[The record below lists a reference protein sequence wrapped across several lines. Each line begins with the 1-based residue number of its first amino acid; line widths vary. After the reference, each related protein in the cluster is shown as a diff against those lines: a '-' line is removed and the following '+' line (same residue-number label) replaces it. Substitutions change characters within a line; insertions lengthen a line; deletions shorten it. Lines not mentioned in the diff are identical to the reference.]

1 MHLYYDNIND
11 AFTGIVQGF
20 HTGIFDDGAQ
30 LAHHGFRPPISRTES
45 RNGEVLV
52 IEEPVTITYAH
63 PLRRVLFN
71 PARDC
76 NPFFHVIEALWMLA
90 GRNDL
95 EPLVHF
101 NSEMAKFSDDG
112 STLWGAYGH
121 RWRGFFGHP
130 DYSETPDIHNM
141 GSRDLDN
148 PPRFL
153 GMYHDQLADA
163 IEILNRDRT
172 TRRVVIEHW
181 SNEDL
186 YRVANILSNCKDVPC
201 NLCVIF
207 QPRLVHDGL
216 PTGNP
221 VPVNVLDM
229 TVINRSNDMLLG
241 ALGANYVHFS
251 FLHEYMALA
260 AGFQVGRYN
269 QISNNLHLYI
279 SPKEDGSRWLP
290 TKCQPEELLKSAGTH
305 RGYTPLDSYDG
316 EWHLK
321 LYNDREVFDRE
332 VKFLF
337 DSRFWRA
344 ESIQDF
350 GETAADWESPFLTK
364 VAFPMILAFNAHKR
378 RDYLTATAHCKNIKQ
393 GDWYVNCV
401 NWLARREAN
410 YNRAKDGG
418 VHAVPQ

>member
-1 MHLYYDNIND
+1 M
-11 AFTGIVQGF
+11 
-20 HTGIFDDGAQ
+20 
-30 LAHHGFRPPISRTES
+30 
-45 RNGEVLV
+45 LV

-130 DYSETPDIHNM
+130 DYSETPRVHYPPTDV
-141 GSRDLDN
+141 
-148 PPRFL
+148 PPRYVGL
-153 GMYHDQLADA
+153 HHNQLDDA
-163 IEILNRDRT
+163 IGILTRDRT
-172 TRRVVIEHW
+172 TRRVIVEMW

-186 YRVANILSNCKDVPC
+186 YRVANILPNCKDVPC

-207 QPRLVHDGL
+207 QPRVIERKPEPSKVNPAVTMVHTH
-216 PTGNP
+216 PSSE
-221 VPVNVLDM
+221 VLDM

-251 FLHEYMALA
+251 FLHEYVALA
-260 AGFQVGRYN
+260 AGFQVGKYN

-290 TKCQPEELLKSAGTH
+290 TKCQPDELLKSAGTH

-321 LYNDREVFDRE
+321 LYNDREVFDE
-332 VKFLF
+332 EIKYLF
-337 DSRFWRA
+337 EARLWRA

-350 GETAADWESPFLTK
+350 GDSPLAWRSSFLTQ
-364 VAFPMILAFNAHKR
+364 VALPMILAFNAHKR
-378 RDYLTATAHCKNIKQ
+378 RDYLTATAHCKNTKQ
-393 GDWYVNCV
+393 ADWYIASVD
-401 NWLARREAN
+401 WLARREAN

-418 VHAVPQ
+418 VHASN